1 MRKKVLSEQFV
12 ITHKVADILKFD
24 RQKIISD
31 TVKNYFF
38 NKRIEKEEWYEQFNY
53 CVTNDHQHLS
63 WMHDYIRDHYKV
75 EYHHTPVLV
84 ARHGIVLENNSSL
97 GTHHHIDD
105 WDLEF

>member
-1 MRKKVLSEQFV
+1 MQKKVLSEQFV

-38 NKRIEKEEWYEQFNY
+38 DKRIEKEEWYEQFNY
-53 CVTNDHQHLS
+53 CETDDVQSLA

-75 EYHHTPVLV
+75 EYNYTPVIV
-84 ARHGIVLENNSSL
+84 RRHGISKH
-97 GTHHHIDD
+97 T
-105 WDLEF
+105 